1 MSNRHNITLNNYWS
15 NLVEYFKNPQS
26 PRQKQYEAVRAIV
39 HDKLPMGEVAEQ
51 FGYETSTLYSLLRD
65 AKRGRLE
72 LFPTVP
78 RGPQEKRTPPEVQQ
92 KIVILRRQGLSTDD
106 IHLGLADAGIDIS
119 ARTVERILKE
129 KGFGK
134 LQRRTNKELGRS
146 SQNTVIPE
154 RSEPLD
160 FSDLEPF
167 SIDCPA
173 VGIFFFLPYI
183 LETGIIDI
191 VRKCELPESSV
202 IGSVPA
208 SLAMLALKLIG
219 ARRLSHIG
227 AYNQEP
233 GLGIFAGLNVLP
245 KPTYMCTYSC
255 RCSETMLMKLQ
266 NHVITLMREKY
277 PDFYSGE
284 FINLDFHSIPHFGNE
299 SELEKLWCGARGKAM
314 KAANTVFAQDAD
326 SNAIIYTRAD
336 ILRSEESEEVK
347 KFVEYWKSI
356 KGGVNETLVFDC
368 KFTTYKI
375 LDDLAAD
382 NVKFITLRKRHPK
395 LIKET
400 LELPD
405 DKWRKAYIPI
415 PKRKHK
421 HVSVREEEVTLK
433 DCNQA
438 LRQITIKDHGRSTPT
453 FILTNNPELTLA
465 NILLVYAKRWR
476 VETKLSE
483 LVAFFNLNALSSPIM
498 VRIHFDIFWSVIAD
512 TLYHLLARDL
522 RRFEDNLAPTIS
534 RKFIDMPGRIIYDG
548 EKFTI
553 KIRKRAHTPVLMEV
567 QKLNTPFEIP
577 WLDGKLIE
585 IIWTA

>member
-1 MSNRHNITLNNYWS
+1 
-15 NLVEYFKNPQS
+15 
-26 PRQKQYEAVRAIV
+26 
-39 HDKLPMGEVAEQ
+39 MGEVAEQ

-567 QKLNTPFEIP
+567 KKLNTPFDP
-577 WLDGKLIE
+577 SS
-585 IIWTA
+585 TARFRNWFKINNI

>member
-219 ARRLSHIG
+219 AKRLSHIG

-314 KAANTVFAQDAD
+314 KAANTAFAQDAD

-356 KGGVNETLVFDC
+356 KGDVNETLVFDC

>member
-1 MSNRHNITLNNYWS
+1 
-15 NLVEYFKNPQS
+15 
-26 PRQKQYEAVRAIV
+26 
-39 HDKLPMGEVAEQ
+39 MGEVAEQ

-219 ARRLSHIG
+219 AKRLSHIG

-567 QKLNTPFEIP
+567 KKLNTPFEIP
-577 WLDGKLIE
+577 WLDGKPIE

>member
-1 MSNRHNITLNNYWS
+1 
-15 NLVEYFKNPQS
+15 
-26 PRQKQYEAVRAIV
+26 
-39 HDKLPMGEVAEQ
+39 MGEVAEQ

-356 KGGVNETLVFDC
+356 KGDVNETLVFDC

>member
-1 MSNRHNITLNNYWS
+1 
-15 NLVEYFKNPQS
+15 
-26 PRQKQYEAVRAIV
+26 
-39 HDKLPMGEVAEQ
+39 MGEVAEQ

-219 ARRLSHIG
+219 AKRLSHIG

-314 KAANTVFAQDAD
+314 KAANTAFAQDAD

-567 QKLNTPFEIP
+567 KKLNTPFEIP
-577 WLDGKLIE
+577 WLDGKPIE

>member
-1 MSNRHNITLNNYWS
+1 
-15 NLVEYFKNPQS
+15 
-26 PRQKQYEAVRAIV
+26 
-39 HDKLPMGEVAEQ
+39 MGEVAEQ

-219 ARRLSHIG
+219 AKRLSHIG

-356 KGGVNETLVFDC
+356 KGDVNETLVFDC

-567 QKLNTPFEIP
+567 KKLNTPFEIP
-577 WLDGKLIE
+577 WLDGKPIE